1 GHLLRVAAP
10 PVLVRLARLGDQ
22 AVRLRHVT
30 LVQLEVLLECRV
42 RNSLQAAQIEMA
54 CVVSHLNLLHQI
66 PAFSAPGAART
77 GPAGN
82 GPHARTSRG
91 RSGTHPPEPPSCTSR
106 CNRASCPAPCID
118 IADGC
123 HSSL

>member
-1 GHLLRVAAP
+1 MLLVDAAA
-10 PVLVRLARLGDQ
+10 VLVQLGQLGDQ
-22 AVRLRHVT
+22 AVRLRDVT
-30 LVQLEVLLECRV
+30 VVQLEVLLECCV

-66 PAFSAPGAART
+66 PAFSVPGAART

-82 GPHARTSRG
+82 GPHARTRRG

-123 HSSL
+123 TASL